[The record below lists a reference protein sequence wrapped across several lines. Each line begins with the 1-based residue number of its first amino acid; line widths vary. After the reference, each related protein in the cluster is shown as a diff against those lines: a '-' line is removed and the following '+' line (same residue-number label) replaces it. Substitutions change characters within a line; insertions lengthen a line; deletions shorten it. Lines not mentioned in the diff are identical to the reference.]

1 MSQYKILDKNST
13 KNKIILLRVDFNV
26 PIDNKKIQDIT
37 RINKMKEIIHSY
49 INNNNKIVL
58 CSHLGRPKKNIKDGL
73 SFHPIK
79 SEIEKA
85 LDSEI
90 DFKDI
95 EKIEKSKIKK
105 SKKNIFLLE
114 NIRFYPGEETNNDE
128 FSEKLASIADVYVNE
143 AFSCSHRSHA
153 SINGV
158 TKYIDSYA
166 GETVIEEINTLNK
179 IFTQTQKPVACLI
192 GGSKISTKIDLI
204 INLLPKMD
212 YMIIGGAMANNFLK
226 YDNINIGKSYFEQVD
241 ISIVKSIHQVANRC
255 GCKIILPTDV
265 IVSQNENTRGTLK
278 KLNEV
283 NNDDCIFDIGDQ
295 TIKIIDETLSK
306 CKTVLWNGPFGLFE
320 NDNFSNG
327 TEKIAKSVANY
338 TKRNNLIS
346 VAGGGDTFAAI
357 KKSNLISDF
366 SYISTAGGA
375 FLEWLEGK
383 VLPGLKVLE
392 K

>member
-1 MSQYKILDKNST
+1 MSQYKTLDKNST
-13 KNKIILLRVDFNV
+13 KNKVILLRVDFNV
-26 PIDNKKIQDIT
+26 PIDNKEIQDIT
-37 RINKMKEIIHSY
+37 RINKMRDIIHSH
-49 INNNNKIVL
+49 INNNNKVVL
-58 CSHLGRPKKNIKDGL
+58 CSHLGRPKKNMREGL
-73 SFHPIK
+73 SFLPIK

-85 LDSEI
+85 LHSEI

-114 NIRFYPGEETNNDE
+114 NIRFYPGEETNNQE
-128 FSEKLASIADVYVNE
+128 FSKKLANIADVYINE

-166 GETVIEEINTLNK
+166 GETVIEEINALNK
-179 IFTQTQKPVACLI
+179 IITQTKKPVACLI

-212 YMIIGGAMANNFLK
+212 YMIIGGAMANNFFK
-226 YDNINIGKSYFEQVD
+226 YDNLNIGKSYFEEVD
-241 ISIVKSIHQVANRC
+241 ISIVKNIHQVANRC
-255 GCKIILPTDV
+255 GCEIILPTDV
-265 IVSQNENTRGTLK
+265 IVSQNQNTKGTLK
-278 KLNEV
+278 KLNEL
-283 NNDDCIFDIGDQ
+283 NNDDYIFDIGNE
-295 TIKIIDETLSK
+295 TIKIIDEKLSK

-327 TEKIAKSVANY
+327 TEKIAKSVAYY
-338 TKRNNLIS
+338 TKKNKLIS

>member
-1 MSQYKILDKNST
+1 M
-13 KNKIILLRVDFNV
+13 
-26 PIDNKKIQDIT
+26 
-37 RINKMKEIIHSY
+37 
-49 INNNNKIVL
+49 
-58 CSHLGRPKKNIKDGL
+58 KDGL

-105 SKKNIFLLE
+105 KIKKNIFLLE

-128 FSEKLASIADVYVNE
+128 FSEKLASIADVYINE

-166 GETVIEEINTLNK
+166 GETVIEEINALNK
-179 IFTQTQKPVACLI
+179 IITQTQKPIACLI

-212 YMIIGGAMANNFLK
+212 YMIIGGAMANNFFK
-226 YDNINIGKSYFEQVD
+226 YDNVNIGKSYFEQVD

-265 IVSQNENTRGTLK
+265 IVSQNQNTKGTLK

-283 NNDDCIFDIGDQ
+283 NNDDFIFDIGNE
-295 TIKIIDETLSK
+295 TIKIIDEKLSK

-338 TKRNNLIS
+338 TKKNNLIS

>member
-114 NIRFYPGEETNNDE
+114 NIRFYPGEETNNEE
-128 FSEKLASIADVYVNE
+128 FSKKLANIADVYINE

-166 GETVIEEINTLNK
+166 GETVIEEINALNK

-327 TEKIAKSVANY
+327 TEKIARSVANY
-338 TKRNNLIS
+338 TKKNNLIS

>member
-37 RINKMKEIIHSY
+37 RINKMKEIIRSY

-95 EKIEKSKIKK
+95 EKIEKSEIKK

-166 GETVIEEINTLNK
+166 GETVIEEINALNK

-338 TKRNNLIS
+338 TKKNNLIS